1 LYKKLKYENSK
12 IIEKKQITT
21 IALIG
26 LILFIGTVSVT
37 VPVQSSLS
45 QQSMEGNASEIIA
58 LFEPNQTTQSI
69 PENMASN
76 LDIIKESKSFGVVP
90 GKEIQPIP
98 NSFIIKLKPSE
109 EGTFDTS
116 SFEASIAPELEG
128 STANITS
135 TLGEIGYLTLQFGEE
150 QQSTADE
157 STAGS
162 NISTSLSAADQQVLD
177 RIKQN
182 PAVEKVFNDA
192 RVTIQAQVLPNDVNR
207 VDADMSPARS
217 GDGAGSVD
225 ADIGIL
231 DTGVQFDHPDLNVF
245 KCVSFVANPTP
256 GTPLPT
262 CGDGQGHG
270 THVAGTAAAKDN
282 NVGVVGKAPGARIWA
297 IKVLDDSGSG
307 SFSDILEGLNYVAQ
321 NANQIDVINLSLGG
335 IGSFPPAE
343 DAITKLVEDKG
354 VVVVLAAGNSN
365 MNAIGFTPAKT
376 PAAITVSAMV
386 DTDGKCGAV
395 GIPHAR
401 VIVMPP
407 PTPPFAV
414 SYGNDDS
421 FAAFSN
427 HGSIVDMAAPGVDVL
442 STYKGSSYATLSGTS
457 MAAPNVA
464 GAATLLKSIYSTA
477 TPKAIELLLEDEATH
492 DTDPPVG
499 HSVCNSDG
507 KGYFDSTNDDDNERE
522 ALLYMK

>member
-1 LYKKLKYENSK
+1 LYKKCKVVGNKFLEK
-12 IIEKKQITT
+12 ITKLRT
-21 IALIG
+21 ISLLG
-26 LILFIGTVSVT
+26 LIILIGTVSGT
-37 VPVQSSLS
+37 IQIQTSIS
-45 QQSMEGNASEIIA
+45 QQSVEGNASEIIA
-58 LFEPNQTTQSI
+58 LFEPNQTTHSI

-76 LDIIKESKSFGVVP
+76 LDIIKDSQSFGVVP
-90 GKEIQPIP
+90 GKEIQPLP
-98 NSFIIKLKPSE
+98 NSFIIKLKPSA

-116 SFEASIAPELEG
+116 SFEDSIAPELEG
-128 STANITS
+128 STANITA
-135 TLGEIGYLTLQFGEE
+135 TLGEIGYLTLQFGGE
-150 QQSTADE
+150 QPSTAAE
-157 STAGS
+157 STTGS
-162 NISTSLSAADQQVLD
+162 NISTTLSAEDQQVLD
-177 RIKQN
+177 SIKKN
-182 PAVEKVFNDA
+182 PAVEKVYNDVI
-192 RVTIQAQVLPNDVNR
+192 VTIQAQVLPNDVNR
-207 VDADMSPARS
+207 VDADMSPAKS
-217 GDGAGSVD
+217 GDGAGSVN

-231 DTGVQFDHPDLNVF
+231 DTGVQVDHPDLNVF
-245 KCVSFVANPTP
+245 QCVSFVGNPTP
-256 GTPLPT
+256 WTPLPT
-262 CGDGQGHG
+262 CSDGHGHG

-401 VIVMPP
+401 PVSSTV
-407 PTPPFAV
+407 AV

-427 HGSIVDMAAPGVDVL
+427 HGSIVDMAAPGVDVF
-442 STYKGSSYATLSGTS
+442 STYKGSAYATMSGTS

-464 GAATLLKSIYSTA
+464 GAATLLKSIYPNA
-477 TPKAIELLLEDEATH
+477 TPEAIELLLEEEATQ

-522 ALLYMK
+522 GLLYMK

>member
-1 LYKKLKYENSK
+1 M
-12 IIEKKQITT
+12 
-21 IALIG
+21 G
-26 LILFIGTVSVT
+26 LIIFIGTASGT
-37 VPVQSSLS
+37 IPIQTSISQSE
-45 QQSMEGNASEIIA
+45 QNASDISA
-58 LFEPNQTTQSI
+58 LFGQNQPTQSI

-76 LDIIKESKSFGVVP
+76 LDIINESLSFGVVP
-90 GKEIQPIP
+90 GKEIQLIP
-98 NSFIIKLKPSE
+98 NSFIVKLKPSA

-116 SFEASIAPELEG
+116 SFAASISQELQG
-128 STANITS
+128 SNGNITA
-135 TLGEIGYLTLQFGEE
+135 TYDEIGYLKIQFGGE
-150 QQSTADE
+150 QQQSATE
-157 STAGS
+157 STVGS
-162 NISTSLSAADQQVLD
+162 NISSSLSPEDQQVLD
-177 RIKQN
+177 SIKNN
-182 PAVEKVFNDA
+182 PAVEEVYNDA
-192 RVTIQAQVLPNDVNR
+192 IVTIQAQVLPNDVNR
-207 VDADMSPARS
+207 VDADMSPTRS
-217 GDGAGSVD
+217 GDGTGSVN

-231 DTGVQFDHPDLNVF
+231 DTGVQVDHPDLNVF

-262 CGDGQGHG
+262 CTDGHGHG

-282 NVGVVGKAPGARIWA
+282 DMGVVGKAPGARIWA
-297 IKVLDDSGSG
+297 IKVLDDNGSG

-335 IGSFPPAE
+335 VGSFPPAE
-343 DAITKLVEDKG
+343 DAITQLVNDKG

-365 MNAIGFTPAKT
+365 MNTIGFTPAKT
-376 PAAITVSAMV
+376 LAAITVSAMV

-401 VIVMPP
+401 AIELPSPSPP
-407 PTPPFAV
+407 IAV

-427 HGSIVDMAAPGVDVL
+427 HGSLVDLAAPGVDVL
-442 STYKGSSYATLSGTS
+442 STYKGSAYAKMSGTS

-464 GAATLLKSIYSTA
+464 GAATLVKSINPSA
-477 TPKAIELLLEDEATH
+477 TPEEVEVFLKEEATQAA
-492 DTDPPVG
+492 DPLVG

-522 ALLYMK
+522 GLLYMK

>member
-1 LYKKLKYENSK
+1 LYKTCKFVENKFLEKITKLR
-12 IIEKKQITT
+12 T
-21 IALIG
+21 ISLLG
-26 LILFIGTVSVT
+26 LIIFIGTVSGT
-37 VPVQSSLS
+37 IPIQTSIS
-45 QQSMEGNASEIIA
+45 QQQSVEGNASEIIA

-76 LDIIKESKSFGVVP
+76 LDIIKKSQSFDIVP
-90 GKEIQPIP
+90 GKPIEPIQ
-98 NSFIIKLKPSE
+98 NSFIIKLKPSP

-128 STANITS
+128 STANITA
-135 TLGEIGYLTLQFGEE
+135 TLDEIGYLTLQFGGE
-150 QQSTADE
+150 QQSITAD
-157 STAGS
+157 STDGS
-162 NISTSLSAADQQVLD
+162 NISSSLSAEDQQVLD
-177 RIKQN
+177 SIKKN
-182 PAVEKVFNDA
+182 PAVEQVFNDA
-192 RVTIQAQVLPNDVNR
+192 IVTIQAQVLPNDVNR
-207 VDADMSPARS
+207 VDADMSPAKS
-217 GDGAGSVD
+217 GDGAGSVN

-231 DTGVQFDHPDLNVF
+231 DTGVQADHPDLNVF
-245 KCVSFVANPTP
+245 QCVSFVGNPTP

-262 CGDGQGHG
+262 CGDGHGHG

-282 NVGVVGKAPGARIWA
+282 NVGVVGKAPGAQVWA

-343 DAITKLVEDKG
+343 DAITKLVEDRG

-395 GIPHAR
+395 GFPHAR
-401 VIVMPP
+401 PVSS
-407 PTPPFAV
+407 TLAV

-427 HGSIVDMAAPGVDVL
+427 HGSIVDMAAPGVDVF
-442 STYKGSSYATLSGTS
+442 STYKGSAYATMSGTS

-464 GAATLLKSIYSTA
+464 GAAALLKSIYPTA
-477 TPKAIELLLEDEATH
+477 TPEAIELLLEEEATH
-492 DTDPPVG
+492 DTDPPIG

-522 ALLYMK
+522 GLLYMK